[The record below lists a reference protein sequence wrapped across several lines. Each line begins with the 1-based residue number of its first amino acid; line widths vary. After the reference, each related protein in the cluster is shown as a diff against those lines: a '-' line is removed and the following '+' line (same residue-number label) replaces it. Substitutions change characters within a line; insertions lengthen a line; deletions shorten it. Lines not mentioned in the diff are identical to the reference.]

1 MVVTGM
7 GVMVVT
13 GMGVM
18 VVGAVC
24 FTVFSQTLQV
34 LLPSLRNAVVPRR
47 LGVFLNG
54 VSIMVMGAMV
64 MGVMVMGFRLS
75 FSGMIMPLVGAM
87 VVTVEEL
94 QNGRRSVR
102 LHSLLLEGKRVRNHV
117 KQSVAKHRTGRQRE
131 QQMHLSAVKLLL
143 GKEKHKTNQR
153 DRADS

>member
-1 MVVTGM
+1 VTRMLVMLFMGSVVVTCM
-7 GVMVVT
+7 
-13 GMGVM
+13 
-18 VVGAVC
+18 
-24 FTVFSQTLQV
+24 L
-34 LLPSLRNAVVPRR
+34 
-47 LGVFLNG
+47 
-54 VSIMVMGAMV
+54 V

-75 FSGMIMPLVGAM
+75 VSGMIMPLVGAM
-87 VVTVEEL
+87 VVTIEEL